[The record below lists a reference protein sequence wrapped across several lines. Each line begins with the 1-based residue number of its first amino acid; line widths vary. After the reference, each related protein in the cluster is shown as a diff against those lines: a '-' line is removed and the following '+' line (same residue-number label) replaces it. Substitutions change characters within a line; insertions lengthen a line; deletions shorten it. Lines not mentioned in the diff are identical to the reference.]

1 MGDPVQDPKH
11 PAIPEPS
18 PDPVG
23 TVTAI
28 LIGQLG
34 SPYFFITFFLIILP
48 LKHQTH
54 LIEAIEV
61 RNHLFRGS
69 GCESSL
75 FFFDDF
81 SASSA
86 VQRKEKVLN
95 VTAVNV
101 VVVYIMV
108 TRFTGHPPTQIHTI
122 DLENFK
128 ERSPN

>member
-1 MGDPVQDPKH
+1 MGGPVQEPKH

-34 SPYFFITFFLIILP
+34 SPYFFYYFFFSNYTTLNY
-48 LKHQTH
+48 TH

-69 GCESSL
+69 GCESSPL

-86 VQRKEKVLN
+86 V
-95 VTAVNV
+95 
-101 VVVYIMV
+101 
-108 TRFTGHPPTQIHTI
+108 
-122 DLENFK
+122 
-128 ERSPN
+128 